1 MKCQVLMLLV
11 KQTLYMPHR
20 RLTMRAK
27 LLLLLMK
34 KSILYTVI
42 ILLIFSCSS
51 YKKKNDLEGQNI
63 FKNTKPFFKKKSALE
78 TKNLF
83 GKVKS
88 YKEFSYKAVEISGEI
103 IKGDRKRQYSSS
115 YDSYIKYDENG
126 NMIEWTNYN
135 SDGSLYIKGSNKL
148 DEKGNCI
155 ESVINYANG
164 NLHSKIISK
173 YDDND
178 NIIAFGSFF
187 IVSEILKDNSIC

>member
-1 MKCQVLMLLV
+1 
-11 KQTLYMPHR
+11 
-20 RLTMRAK
+20 
-27 LLLLLMK
+27 MK

-148 DEKGNCI
+148 DEKGI
-155 ESVINYANG
+155 FRADDEVGVIFTDIDESIDNLYEFITKYVNANQTEE
-164 NLHSKIISK
+164 SKK
-173 YDDND
+173 T
-178 NIIAFGSFF
+178 
-187 IVSEILKDNSIC
+187 KD